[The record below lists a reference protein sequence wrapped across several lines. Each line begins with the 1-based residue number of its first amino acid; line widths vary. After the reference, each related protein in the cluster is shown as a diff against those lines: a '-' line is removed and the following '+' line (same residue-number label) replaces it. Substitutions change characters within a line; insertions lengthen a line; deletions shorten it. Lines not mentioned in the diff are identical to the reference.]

1 MLKQKIKELRAK
13 KGLTQNQI
21 ALQMQIKPNTV
32 AAWELGYSSPECSRI
47 PLLCEILETTPNE
60 LFEYQKV

>member
-1 MLKQKIKELRAK
+1 MLNTKIKELRSR
-13 KGLTQNQI
+13 KGLTQAKL
-21 ALQMQIKPNTV
+21 ALQMNLKASTV

-60 LFEYQKV
+60 LFEFEVK

>member
-1 MLKQKIKELRAK
+1 MLKQKIKELRSK
-13 KGLTQNQI
+13 KGLTQAKL

-47 PLLCEILETTPNE
+47 PLLCEILDCTPNE
-60 LFEYQKV
+60 LFEFEVK